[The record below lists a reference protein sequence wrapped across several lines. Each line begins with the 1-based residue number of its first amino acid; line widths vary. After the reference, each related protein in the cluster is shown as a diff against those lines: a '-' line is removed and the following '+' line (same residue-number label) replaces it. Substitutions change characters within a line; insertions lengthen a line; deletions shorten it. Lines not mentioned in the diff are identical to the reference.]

1 MRTASAKVRVP
12 AATCAEYSPRR
23 VSGGEGGLNAA
34 FGQDARGGDRDGE
47 DRGLRVLGELELVF
61 GAFEDE
67 LRESEAEGFVG
78 LVEDGAG
85 DGEVVVEVAAHA
97 DGLRALSGEEEGWFR
112 CTHR

>member
-1 MRTASAKVRVP
+1 MA
-12 AATCAEYSPRR
+12 
-23 VSGGEGGLNAA
+23 GGEGGLDAA
-34 FGQDARGGDRDGE
+34 FGKHAGGGDGDGE

-67 LRESEAEGFVG
+67 LGEREAEGFVG

-85 DGEVVVEVAAHA
+85 GGEVVVEVAAHA
-97 DGLRALSGEEEGWFR
+97 DGLRALAGKEEGWFG